1 MATCVAFLT
10 ALLSLSLTPHYSS
23 GYAKC
28 HRQSRS
34 SGFSALR
41 QLSELT
47 IYPSTASTSLASTST
62 TLASR

>member
-1 MATCVAFLT
+1 MAT
-10 ALLSLSLTPHYSS
+10 S

-41 QLSELT
+41 QLSQLT
-47 IYPSTASTSLASTST
+47 IAQHCVNLACLDLHHFSLSLTIPFP
-62 TLASR
+62 